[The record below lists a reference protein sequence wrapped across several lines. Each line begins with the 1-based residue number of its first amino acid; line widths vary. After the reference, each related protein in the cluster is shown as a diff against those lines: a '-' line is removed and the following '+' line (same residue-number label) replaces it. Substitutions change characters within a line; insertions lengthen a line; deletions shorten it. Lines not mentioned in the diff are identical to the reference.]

1 MQLCIVITWAKKNCG
16 LNTRGLLSLCFELF
30 YWQEVW
36 NDNCL
41 YEKSCH
47 SCHLFSWSWRA
58 KVNENSFYLKLW
70 RIWMGS
76 TARFLQSWKRSVFFI
91 NICLFLFLLMLQN
104 SVYTSFCV
112 IICCFVV
119 IIFIVLT
126 GSQLAWRTWIRT
138 TKNPV
143 GNRRFH

>member
-1 MQLCIVITWAKKNCG
+1 MFCTWISLFSKKGRKLSGVRLSTTVHCNHLGKKNCG
-16 LNTRGLLSLCFELF
+16 LNTRGPLSLCFELF

-47 SCHLFSWSWRA
+47 SYHLISWSWQA
-58 KVNENSFYLKLW
+58 EVNENSFYLKLW
-70 RIWMGS
+70 RMWMGS
-76 TARFLQSWKRSVFFI
+76 TARFLQTWKRSIFLI

-112 IICCFVV
+112 IDLLLCCYHFY
-119 IIFIVLT
+119 LT
-126 GSQLAWRTWIRT
+126 DR
-138 TKNPV
+138 
-143 GNRRFH
+143 